1 MTTYKIQ
8 PDALRISTIA
18 ARAADEK
25 QASDVIVLDVG
36 EILAI
41 TDLFVVA
48 SANNRRQVRTISDA
62 ITDAVRKET
71 GRSPLSSEGVA
82 EQQWILIDYGSVVVH
97 IFDDETRRFY
107 EKKITTMV
115 LASRDSNGRGHG
127 TGKQAAVS
135 KRIIKMGMGF
145 L

>member
-1 MTTYKIQ
+1 MTAYKIQ
-8 PDALRISTIA
+8 PDALRISTIV

-48 SANNRRQVRTISDA
+48 SANNKRQVRTISDA

-107 EKKITTMV
+107 EIER
-115 LASRDSNGRGHG
+115 LYRDVPLVNWRLDG
-127 TGKQAAVS
+127 
-135 KRIIKMGMGF
+135 
-145 L
+145 